1 MNTFSSW
8 AETLIT
14 FVWFPAENTSP
25 PPLFFV
31 VMMEEFFI
39 FVRSTVNGEPNQPRK
54 REKYKFH
61 KSTRG
66 EGGNVGELF
75 AKSFL
80 VGIMDRGRGLV
91 VERGNAPKNIWVRGR
106 YLSFLPFSFYLLL
119 LRFISNDNEL
129 LYWIF
134 LYLCVI

>member
-25 PPLFFV
+25 PFFV
-31 VMMEEFFI
+31 VMMEEFLI
-39 FVRSTVNGEPNQPRK
+39 FARSTVNGEPNQPRK

-75 AKSFL
+75 AKSFF
-80 VGIMDRGRGLV
+80 GGYNGQ
-91 VERGNAPKNIWVRGR
+91 G
-106 YLSFLPFSFYLLL
+106 
-119 LRFISNDNEL
+119 
-129 LYWIF
+129 
-134 LYLCVI
+134 